1 MNRWTGGKPLQF
13 SLQTKLFATFFL
25 LLVFV
30 LGCFLVYVQLLVI
43 QPLKERTVQDTLLTA
58 SKVSGGLDNTIA
70 IQNQLSQRLLSNRD
84 VFSFLYEAAL
94 QKPGYTMDDLQK
106 KRVLSNLMFQ
116 AIGPSLNIHDMVIY
130 NVRGERLASYVG
142 YSDMPTLE
150 PVLGSEDLRSRLENS
165 DYILYAPAGQPV
177 SFIRSI
183 VDVNGT
189 AYGYLSI
196 QLDRGEIQSLAEAGS
211 IGSVYVVDRSGTLV
225 TAPPG
230 ADRTPL
236 DGSGVLPL
244 RSEGIYKDA
253 EGNYVAYH
261 HSALTEW
268 TVFVVQPAESVLG
281 SVNSVRNVA
290 IIFLVS
296 LTLFSFL
303 YIYLTSKSLVLPIRR
318 IRSQIVRLNYS
329 NLSLKQDSRLH
340 NNDLLLLSEA
350 FQELLDRLQDSIER
364 EKLAVHKEAMA
375 RHSALQAQI
384 APHFIHNVLYL
395 ISIAAQ
401 EDKKEAVSEM
411 CKSLSEN
418 LRYVVSSPYEHVT
431 LSEEIGHT
439 RHYLTLIGHQYEE
452 DLTWTFDIEPAAESI
467 LLPRLVIQ
475 PFVENCIQHAFNRTD
490 PPWHIEVKARLYNGL
505 WAVEISD
512 NGSGFEESSIREI
525 LKKTGGPS
533 LGETEQEGLPAGIGR
548 MGIVN
553 TIGRLQLMYRNRLF
567 FNLYNH
573 AGGRGATIQIIASLT
588 RDFY

>member
-1 MNRWTGGKPLQF
+1 MNRWTGRMPFPL

-58 SKVSGGLDNTIA
+58 SKVTGGLDNYIA
-70 IQNQLSQRLLSNRD
+70 MQNQLSQRLLSNRD
-84 VFSFLYEAAL
+84 VFAFLYESSV
-94 QKPGYTMDDLQK
+94 QKEDYTMDDLQK
-106 KRVLSNLMFQ
+106 KRVLSGLMFQ

-130 NVRGERLASYVG
+130 NVKGDRLASYVG

-150 PVLGSEDLRSRLENS
+150 PVLGSGTLRSRLESS
-165 DYILYAPAGQPV
+165 DYILYAPADQPV

-196 QLDRGEIQSLAEAGS
+196 QLDRGDIRALADAGS
-211 IGSVYVVDRSGTLV
+211 IGSVYVVDSSGTLV
-225 TAPPG
+225 TASPG
-230 ADRTPL
+230 TDLTRL
-236 DGSGVLPL
+236 DGSGIN
-244 RSEGIYKDA
+244 SSQSSGIYQDA
-253 EGNYVAYH
+253 KGNYVAYH
-261 HSALTEW
+261 HSLHTDW
-268 TVFVVQPAESVLG
+268 TVFVVQPGEAVLG
-281 SVNSVRNVA
+281 SVNSVRNIA
-290 IIFLVS
+290 ILFLVC

-318 IRSQIVRLNYS
+318 IRSQIVRLTYS
-329 NLSLKQDSRLH
+329 NLNLKQDSRLH

-350 FQELLDRLQDSIER
+350 FQELLERLQDSIER

-401 EDKKEAVSEM
+401 EDKKETVGEM
-411 CKSLSEN
+411 CKSLSES

-431 LSEEIGHT
+431 LKEEMEHT

-452 DLTWTFDIEPAAESI
+452 DLTWSFDIEPAAESI

-490 PPWHIEVKARLYNGL
+490 PPWHIGIKARLYNGL

-512 NGSGFEESSIREI
+512 NGSGFEETSLREI
-525 LKKTGGPS
+525 LRKTGDRSQG
-533 LGETEQEGLPAGIGR
+533 GTEQETIPAGIGS

-553 TIGRLQLMYRNRLF
+553 TVGRLQLMYRNRLF

-573 AGGRGATIQIIASLT
+573 AGGRGATIQLIASLT